1 MTIKEVELHTGLARA
16 NIRYYEEQGFFSPAR
31 GENGYRSYS
40 DEDIDTLLKIKLLRQ
55 LGFSLEEIHELQR
68 GERSLEPALERRE
81 ADLERLRQELGQA
94 AQLCRDMRADG
105 VSFYTLDARRY
116 LNQLA
121 QAGEVLAKDQDPVRI
136 FPWRRYFART
146 LDLALYHALIVFALQ
161 MTTRMNFI
169 RVSESGGSGF
179 LLSLT
184 ALLAMFGVETV
195 MLHVWGTT
203 PGKALL
209 GLKILRE
216 DGSRLGLD
224 ESAQR
229 TAYVVLYFGF
239 AYGLIQSRV
248 LLLQIP
254 GIAMLIW
261 ACWQVYHENPLF
273 WEEDQLYLD
282 GSTRERGFW
291 EGRRGWLRVAGCLA
305 AWAACIGLM
314 VAGHLLASMPPHRG
328 GSITVEQFVENYN
341 RFMEFSYGK
350 ENLRY
355 CLTEQGYF
363 QKVPEPSGTVVID
376 ILGESPVPRASFQ
389 FTQEDGVLTEV
400 RLVRSYESR
409 GTITEKQTYAVGL
422 PYEEIAVAARS
433 FLWRPLG
440 NDGAAE
446 LYKQLAEEKG
456 NLFRDLG
463 GGQIDSK
470 MSFSG
475 YRYFGD
481 VGLIAQE
488 GQSQSY
494 FVECTMRNFT

>member
-81 ADLERLRQELGQA
+81 ADLESLRQELGQA

-105 VSFYTLDARRY
+105 VSFYPLDARRY

-305 AWAACIGLM
+305 AWAACVGLM
-314 VAGHLLASMPPHRG
+314 VGGHLLASMPPHRG
-328 GSITVEQFVENYN
+328 AELTVEQFVENYN

-355 CLTEQGYF
+355 CLTEQGNF
-363 QKVPEPSGTVVID
+363 QKVPETSGTVVID
-376 ILGESPVPRASFQ
+376 IMGESPVPQASFQ

-400 RLVRSYESR
+400 KLAQAYESQ
-409 GTITEKQTYAVGL
+409 GPITGKETYLVSL
-422 PYEEIAVAARS
+422 PYEEIVAAARS
-433 FLWRPLG
+433 FLYGRLG
-440 NDGAAE
+440 ERKITAACKELIEAEGNLHTTLDGA
-446 LYKQLAEEKG
+446 
-456 NLFRDLG
+456 
-463 GGQIDSK
+463 QIDSK